1 MRELDICRNAHVFLP
16 TFTVRNRIVE
26 QQPLLDHLYVA
37 AFFLGGLLMAV
48 GPFIVAHLFA
58 PRGTRNIRNKT
69 QQAIECGVDP
79 IGEAWVR
86 FGVVYY
92 LYALMFLAFDVD
104 VLFLFPVALVYD
116 SGLAIRDFVEI
127 VLFVG
132 ILSLAVIYAWKKG
145 VFKWERKIY
154 SPR

>member
-1 MRELDICRNAHVFLP
+1 MDVYFCYLYQGAFSVA
-16 TFTVRNRIVE
+16 E
-26 QQPLLDHLYVA
+26 QPILDHLYVA

-48 GPFIVAHLFA
+48 GPFIIAHIFS
-58 PRGTRNIRNKT
+58 PRGTRNIINKT
-69 QQAIECGVDP
+69 QQAIECGVEP

-104 VLFLFPVALVYD
+104 VLFLFPVALAYNTLP
-116 SGLAIRDFVEI
+116 GIRDFVEI
-127 VLFVG
+127 VIFVG
-132 ILSLAVIYAWKKG
+132 ILSLAIIYAWKKG
-145 VFKWERKIY
+145 VFKWERKSY